1 MGWSDPTFGSL
12 WLPKRI
18 VGSLQPRKQGNP
30 LFAKCFDRVQLKE
43 KGKKEETHVDH
54 QQTPATREAR
64 VRVGR
69 TRRPRG
75 REVRHVYRQH
85 PRSRRQFSP
94 EDCAVEGQ
102 ALHELEKTA
111 TAGRTK
117 RCSHQLHAKIT
128 GKSMMQRIINS
139 KNLVAFVLAAATG
152 MTLYF
157 RVPFPETNTFLLV
170 MALRSPSAFEVLKYS
185 YTLFLFSTPYIGYS
199 VVLSG
204 LYIFALKAKQR
215 IRAGRLPL
223 FPDPQKRDDL
233 FLVLGEVHNPRKQV
247 PAENPQWLV
256 IPERGLF
263 TGVAILG
270 AIGSE
275 KTSCCMYP
283 FAEQILAYRSGDSER
298 RIGGLVLEVK
308 GDFCHRVKEILA
320 RHGRAED
327 YVEISLDSR
336 YRYNPLHNDLDAY
349 ALAYNIAS
357 LLNNLFGRGKEP
369 FWQQAYTNLVKF
381 IILLHKVAFD
391 YVTLFDVYECA
402 INPDLLE
409 SKIKEAERRLI
420 EADFAMLWEE
430 EYLKHPRDLDPFKFR
445 LDKESNR
452 YRAPLTP
459 VLVAV
464 LKDRATQWE
473 AENASR
479 KNPVPAQKKAQL
491 EAVERW
497 FFQDWKRIEPKLRTS
512 IVEGISVFLS
522 LFDDNPDVKRTF
534 CPPAE
539 CYDTQANADFKF
551 GRPLPSLSWLVEN
564 GRGCALNFPI
574 AMNAGLAKALGVMLK
589 LDFERAVLN
598 RVPVMEKHPESYFRQ
613 VLFLCDEY
621 QHFATVGESEP
632 TGDEKF
638 FSLSRQPKCIPIIA
652 TQSISS
658 LKSALP
664 GESWRTLLQTFRTKI
679 FLSLSDD
686 FSARIASELC
696 RREYKLKASYNLSES
711 GHDANV
717 SFLTGKALSHKANIT
732 ASKSYNTQ
740 SDYRFDMKTFMELRN
755 AQSVT
760 MAYDGTNPM
769 PPMFCYLK
777 PYFNNVNKSYFRQL
791 ANGEL

>member
-1 MGWSDPTFGSL
+1 M
-12 WLPKRI
+12 I
-18 VGSLQPRKQGNP
+18 
-30 LFAKCFDRVQLKE
+30 
-43 KGKKEETHVDH
+43 
-54 QQTPATREAR
+54 
-64 VRVGR
+64 
-69 TRRPRG
+69 
-75 REVRHVYRQH
+75 
-85 PRSRRQFSP
+85 
-94 EDCAVEGQ
+94 
-102 ALHELEKTA
+102 
-111 TAGRTK
+111 
-117 RCSHQLHAKIT
+117 
-128 GKSMMQRIINS
+128 QRILHS
-139 KNLVAFVLAAATG
+139 RHFLACLLSAATG
-152 MTLYF
+152 MALYF
-157 RVPFPETNTFLLV
+157 RAPFPEDNIFLRV
-170 MALRSPSAFEVLKYS
+170 MAIRSLSAFLFLKYS
-185 YTLFLFSTPYIGYS
+185 YTLFLYTTPYLVYS
-199 VVLSG
+199 ILLSG
-204 LYIFALKAKQR
+204 VYIFALKTGRR
-215 IRAGRLPL
+215 IRAGKLPL
-223 FPDPQKRDDL
+223 YADPRKRTEL
-233 FLVLGEVHNPRKQV
+233 SLVVGEVHHPRKQV
-247 PAENPQWLV
+247 PSETPRWLV

-263 TGVAILG
+263 TGIAIVG
-270 AIGSE
+270 AVGSG
-275 KTSCCMYP
+275 KTASCMYP
-283 FAEQILAYRSGDSER
+283 FAEQILAYRAEDPDR
-298 RIGGLVLEVK
+298 RIGGLILEVK
-308 GDFCHRVKEILA
+308 GDFCGKVQEILA
-320 RHGRAED
+320 RHGRAGD
-327 YVEISLDSR
+327 YVEISLESE

-459 VLVAV
+459 GLVAV
-464 LKDRATQWE
+464 LKDKAIQWE

-534 CPPAE
+534 CPPAQ

-564 GRGCALNFPI
+564 GRVCALNFPI

-732 ASKSYNTQ
+732 ASKSY
-740 SDYRFDMKTFMELRN
+740 SPHHDLRFDTKTFMELRN

-760 MAYDGTNPM
+760 IAYDGTNPM

-791 ANGEL
+791 ADGEL

>member
-1 MGWSDPTFGSL
+1 VIQ
-12 WLPKRI
+12 RI
-18 VGSLQPRKQGNP
+18 
-30 LFAKCFDRVQLKE
+30 
-43 KGKKEETHVDH
+43 
-54 QQTPATREAR
+54 
-64 VRVGR
+64 
-69 TRRPRG
+69 
-75 REVRHVYRQH
+75 
-85 PRSRRQFSP
+85 
-94 EDCAVEGQ
+94 
-102 ALHELEKTA
+102 
-111 TAGRTK
+111 
-117 RCSHQLHAKIT
+117 LHA
-128 GKSMMQRIINS
+128 RHF
-139 KNLVAFVLAAATG
+139 VACVLAAATG
-152 MTLYF
+152 MVLYF
-157 RVPFPETNTFLLV
+157 RAPFPQDNLFLRV
-170 MALRSPSAFEVLKYS
+170 MAVRRLSAFLFFEYS
-185 YTLFLFSTPYIGYS
+185 YTLFLYTTPYIAYS
-199 VVLSG
+199 ILLSG
-204 LYIFALKAKQR
+204 VYIFALKKDRKIQ
-215 IRAGRLPL
+215 AGRLPL
-223 FPDPQKRDDL
+223 YSDPRKRTEL
-233 FLVLGEVHNPRKQV
+233 SLVLGEVHDPSKQT
-247 PAENPQWLV
+247 PSETPGWLV

-263 TGVAILG
+263 TGIAIVG
-270 AIGSE
+270 AVGSG
-275 KTSCCMYP
+275 KTASCMYP
-283 FAEQILAYRSGDSER
+283 FAEQILAYRAEDPDR
-298 RIGGLVLEVK
+298 RIGGLILEVK
-308 GDFCHRVKEILA
+308 GDFCGRVREILA
-320 RHGRAED
+320 RHGRSGD
-327 YVEISLDSR
+327 YVEISLESE

-409 SKIKEAERRLI
+409 SRIKEAQQRLV
-420 EADFAMLWEE
+420 EADSVLLRKE
-430 EYLKHPRDLDPFKFR
+430 EYLKHPRELDPFQFR

-459 VLVAV
+459 GLAGV
-464 LKDRATQWE
+464 LKDKRVQWE

-479 KNPVPAQKKAQL
+479 ENSVPAQKKAQL

-497 FFQDWKRIEPKLRTS
+497 FFHDWKRIEPKLRTS
-512 IVEGISVFLS
+512 IVEGVSVFLS
-522 LFDDNPDVKRTF
+522 LFDDNPGVKRAF

-539 CYDTQANADFKF
+539 CYDPQANADFKF
-551 GRPLPSLSWLVEN
+551 GRPLPSLTWLIE
-564 GRGCALNFPI
+564 RGNLCCLNFPI

-598 RVPVMEKHPESYFRQ
+598 RVPTMDKNPQTYFRQ

-696 RREYKLKASYNLSES
+696 GREDRLKASYNFSES
-711 GHDANV
+711 GHDAKV

-732 ASKSYNTQ
+732 ASKSY
-740 SDYRFDMKTFMELRN
+740 SPHHDLRFDIKTFMELRN

-777 PYFNNVNKSYFRQL
+777 PYYNDVNKSYFRQL
-791 ANGEL
+791 ADGEL